1 MAKIIRRTGEL
12 TKGKKV
18 TELGY
23 IFANEP
29 HWFSEKDHWT
39 YNYKEMNGISSY
51 TLNNF
56 RSWLNIK
63 YNGNIKALNSNW
75 KSSFANFNNVNIE
88 IPIDIKLQGGE
99 PIWFDWNR
107 YNMDR
112 VTEWF
117 KFNQDNLHAVNPRSG
132 YAHKIISKNIL

>member
-1 MAKIIRRTGEL
+1 M
-12 TKGKKV
+12 
-18 TELGY
+18 
-23 IFANEP
+23 
-29 HWFSEKDHWT
+29 
-39 YNYKEMNGISSY
+39 
-51 TLNNF
+51 
-56 RSWLNIK
+56 NIK